1 LSPDFSTAGKV
12 AYAAITYT
20 ITGMVFTAYDVPLWS
35 MVPSLTTNENTKN
48 KLIGAARTFTTV
60 AMFLSSAIAFD
71 AIIKLGGGEEVS
83 NFKKGYP
90 IFMAIIGV
98 VSVIFALITYFSTKE
113 VNTPDVPPQEANI
126 FKGFVKVMCKPL
138 IMVLLA
144 MVCCAFGMILPSVSG
159 TYYMIYYLGRPDLI
173 GAYMGICMGLGIVT
187 SILAPILMKKFSAR
201 TLAACAFGVQV
212 VAGVVIYLVGKSNLA
227 VLFVC
232 FGAVGLTVGMLM
244 VTITTMLTQT
254 AGYVAERQ
262 GYRADGTCFSM
273 NSFSIKVGQ
282 AIASAVVSFL
292 LAATGYVAGAEQS
305 ATALTGI
312 LLSRSVIPA
321 IVGALGLICVLSWNI
336 SKKER

>member
-1 LSPDFSTAGKV
+1 
-12 AYAAITYT
+12 
-20 ITGMVFTAYDVPLWS
+20 
-35 MVPSLTTNENTKN
+35 
-48 KLIGAARTFTTV
+48 
-60 AMFLSSAIAFD
+60 
-71 AIIKLGGGEEVS
+71 
-83 NFKKGYP
+83 
-90 IFMAIIGV
+90 
-98 VSVIFALITYFSTKE
+98 
-113 VNTPDVPPQEANI
+113 
-126 FKGFVKVMCKPL
+126 
-138 IMVLLA
+138 
-144 MVCCAFGMILPSVSG
+144 
-159 TYYMIYYLGRPDLI
+159 
-173 GAYMGICMGLGIVT
+173 MGICMGLGIVT